1 MTHQRQLNNGIRIIM
16 EEMPSYRS
24 VSIGVWIKAGSMYED
39 KNNNGM
45 AHVIEHMLFKGTK
58 NRNAADI
65 ANEMTAIGGNMD
77 AFTCKDCTCYYA
89 KTLDIY
95 AKQALDI
102 LGDMICNSL
111 FDEKE
116 LKKELG
122 VILEE
127 IDMYEDSPE
136 DLVHEHLQM
145 EVWKEHALGYLIS
158 GEKEIVSRFDRKQL
172 MEFFEKYY
180 VGSNIVIS
188 VAGNFNVDEMMS
200 WITEYFSDIPEGET
214 ADSGETPKYLPI
226 IWKKEK
232 DIEQNHICLAFDCCT
247 NISEER
253 YVMTVANNI
262 FGGNMN
268 SRLFMKVRDE
278 MGMTYA
284 IYSYGSSFE
293 QAGLFQIYAAMQPS
307 QMQPV
312 LDAIF
317 EEIDRVI
324 KDGVTQKELDIA
336 IQQIQ
341 AELILGYESSYN
353 RMSGLGKSLLIRDR
367 AVPLEEELERIAKVT
382 VEDVREFFEKYL
394 IKDRCAMAIVGNDLL
409 DEEAV

>member
-1 MTHQRQLNNGIRIIM
+1 MTHQRQLKNGIRVIM

-24 VSIGVWIKAGSMYED
+24 VSIGVWIKAGSMYEN
-39 KNNNGM
+39 KQNNGM
-45 AHVIEHMLFKGTK
+45 AHVIAHMLFKGTK
-58 NRNAADI
+58 KRNAADI

-102 LGDMICNSL
+102 LGDMICHSL
-111 FDEKE
+111 FEEKE

-145 EVWKEHALGYLIS
+145 EVWKNHALGYLIS
-158 GEKEIVSRFDRKQL
+158 GEKPVVSCFDRKQL
-172 MEFFEKYY
+172 MGFFEKYY
-180 VGSNIVIS
+180 VGNNMVIS
-188 VAGNFNVDEMMS
+188 VAGHFNVDEMMS
-200 WITEYFSDIPEGET
+200 WIEEYFSDIPEGKK
-214 ADSGETPKYLPI
+214 ADPGRAPEYYPV

-232 DIEQNHICLAFDCCT
+232 DIEQNHVCLAFDCCT
-247 NISEER
+247 NMSEER

-307 QMQPV
+307 QMNQV
-312 LDAIF
+312 LEAIF
-317 EEIDRVI
+317 VEIDRVI
-324 KDGVTQKELDIA
+324 REGVTQKELDIA

-367 AVPLEEELERIAKVT
+367 AVPLEEELERIAKVS
-382 VEDVREFFEKYL
+382 VEDVRRFFEKYL
-394 IKDRCAMAIVGNDLL
+394 KKEYCGMAIVGSDIDNQ
-409 DEEAV
+409 EEL

>member
-1 MTHQRQLNNGIRIIM
+1 MTYERQLKNGIRVIM

-24 VSIGVWIKAGSMYED
+24 VSIGVWIKAGSMFED
-39 KNNNGM
+39 KKSNGM
-45 AHVIEHMLFKGTK
+45 AHVIEHMLFKGTTK
-58 NRNAADI
+58 RTAADI

-102 LGDMICNSL
+102 LGDMICHSL

-145 EVWKEHALGYLIS
+145 EVWKDHPLGYLIS
-158 GEKEIVSRFDRKQL
+158 GEKSVVSGFDRKQL

-180 VGSNIVIS
+180 VGKNMVIS
-188 VAGNFNVDEMMS
+188 VAGHFDAEEMMG
-200 WITEYFSDIPEGET
+200 WIEGYFSDIPAGEM
-214 ADSGETPKYLPI
+214 ADPGKVPEYVPVV
-226 IWKKEK
+226 WKKEK
-232 DIEQNHICLAFDCCT
+232 DIEQNHLCLAFDCCT

-307 QMQPV
+307 QTKPV

-317 EEIDRVI
+317 EEIEKVV
-324 KDGVTQKELDIA
+324 KEGVTQKELDIA

-353 RMSGLGKSLLIRDR
+353 RMSGLGKSLLLREHAI
-367 AVPLEEELERIAKVT
+367 PLEEELDRIAKVT
-382 VEDVREFFEKYL
+382 VEDVRIFFEKYL
-394 IKDRCAMAIVGNDLL
+394 KKDRCGMALVGSDIYDQSL
-409 DEEAV
+409 

>member
-1 MTHQRQLNNGIRIIM
+1 MIYQRQLKNGVQVIM
-16 EEMPSYRS
+16 EEMPAYRS
-24 VSIGVWIKAGSMYED
+24 VSIGVWIKAGSMFEN
-39 KNNNGM
+39 KWNNGM
-45 AHVIEHMLFKGTK
+45 AHVIEHMMFKGTK
-58 NRNAADI
+58 SRTAEDI

-145 EVWKEHALGYLIS
+145 EVWKDHPLGYLIS
-158 GEKEIVSRFDRKQL
+158 GEKSVVSGFDRKQL
-172 MEFFEKYY
+172 MDFFEKYY
-180 VGSNIVIS
+180 VGNNMVIS
-188 VAGNFNVDEMMS
+188 VAGHFNVDEMME
-200 WITEYFSDIPEGET
+200 WIEGYFSDIP
-214 ADSGETPKYLPI
+214 SGEPADLGKIPEFAPVV
-226 IWKKEK
+226 WKKEK
-232 DIEQNHICLAFDCCT
+232 DIEQNHLCLAFDCCT

-293 QAGLFQIYAAMQPS
+293 HAGLFQIYAAMQPS
-307 QMQPV
+307 QTKPV

-317 EEIDRVI
+317 EEIDKVI
-324 KDGVTQKELDIA
+324 QHGVTQKELDIA

-341 AELILGYESSYN
+341 AELILGSENSYN
-353 RMSGLGKSLLIRDR
+353 RMSGLGKSLMIRER
-367 AVPLEEELERIAKVT
+367 AIPLEEEVERISQVT
-382 VEDVREFFEKYL
+382 VEDVRAFFKKYL
-394 IKDRCAMAIVGNDLL
+394 NKDRCGVALVGSDIHRPYF
-409 DEEAV
+409 

>member
-1 MTHQRQLNNGIRIIM
+1 MTHQRVLKNGIRIIM

-24 VSIGVWIKAGSMYED
+24 VSIGVWIKAGSMYEN
-39 KNNNGM
+39 KQNNGM
-45 AHVIEHMLFKGTK
+45 AHVIEHMLFKGTDK
-58 NRNAADI
+58 RSAADI

-102 LGDMICNSL
+102 LGDMICHSL

-145 EVWKEHALGYLIS
+145 EVWKNHALGYLIS
-158 GEKEIVSRFDRKQL
+158 GEKSMVSGFDRKQL
-172 MEFFEKYY
+172 MDFFEKYY
-180 VGSNIVIS
+180 VGKNMVIS
-188 VAGNFNVDEMMS
+188 VAGHFDADEMMH
-200 WITEYFSDIPEGET
+200 WIEQYFSDIPEGELANPGASPIFT
-214 ADSGETPKYLPI
+214 PI
-226 IWKKEK
+226 IWKKDK
-232 DIEQNHICLAFDCCT
+232 DIEQNHVCLAFDCCT
-247 NISEER
+247 NLSEER
-253 YVMTVANNI
+253 YVLTVANNI

-307 QMQPV
+307 QTQQV

-317 EEIDRVI
+317 EEIDKVI
-324 KDGVTQKELDIA
+324 REGVTQKELDIA

-353 RMSGLGKSLLIRDR
+353 RMSGLGKSLLIREQ
-367 AVPLEEELERIAKVT
+367 AIPLEEELDRISHVT
-382 VEDVREFFEKYL
+382 SEDVRVFFEKYL
-394 IKDRCAMAIVGNDLL
+394 QKDRCAMAIVGN
-409 DEEAV
+409 AVEN

>member
-1 MTHQRQLNNGIRIIM
+1 MTHQRRLNNGIRIVM
-16 EEMPSYRS
+16 EEMPTYRS
-24 VSIGVWIKAGSMYED
+24 VSIGVWVRVGSMYE
-39 KNNNGM
+39 NRANNGM
-45 AHVIEHMLFKGTK
+45 AHVIEHMLFKGTS
-58 NRNAADI
+58 RRTAADI

-95 AKQALDI
+95 AEQALDI
-102 LGDMICNSL
+102 LGDMLCNSL

-145 EVWKEHALGYLIS
+145 AVWENHPLGYLIS
-158 GEKEIVSRFDRKQL
+158 GEKAIVSGFTREKIQ
-172 MEFFEKYY
+172 EFFNQFY
-180 VGSNIVIS
+180 VGENIVIS
-188 VAGNFNVDEMMS
+188 VAGHFDEEEMVD
-200 WITEYFSDIPEGET
+200 WISRYFDSIPQGQRS
-214 ADSGETPKYLPI
+214 DSGIAPAFRPV

-232 DIEQNHICLAFDCCT
+232 DIEQNHISLAFDCCT
-247 NISEER
+247 LLSDER
-253 YVMTVANNI
+253 YVLTVANNLL
-262 FGGNMN
+262 GGNMN
-268 SRLFMKVRDE
+268 SRLFMKIRDE
-278 MGMTYA
+278 LGLTYA
-284 IYSYGSSFE
+284 IYSYGSSYE

-307 QMQPV
+307 QTEQVMEAV
-312 LDAIF
+312 F
-317 EEIDRVI
+317 SEISRVI
-324 KDGVTQKELDIA
+324 CEGITERELDIA

-367 AVPLEEELERIAKVT
+367 AIPLEEDLLRIRQVSS
-382 VEDVREFFEKYL
+382 EDVRQFLEKYL
-394 IKDRCAMAIVGNDLL
+394 QRNRCGIAIVGDTRLY
-409 DEEAV
+409 

>member
-1 MTHQRQLNNGIRIIM
+1 MIYQRQLKNGVRVIM
-16 EEMPSYRS
+16 EEMPAYRS
-24 VSIGVWIKAGSMYED
+24 VSIGVWIKAGSMFEN
-39 KNNNGM
+39 KWNNGM
-45 AHVIEHMLFKGTK
+45 AHVIEHMMFKGTK
-58 NRNAADI
+58 SRTAEDI

-145 EVWKEHALGYLIS
+145 EVWKDHPLGYLIS
-158 GEKEIVSRFDRKQL
+158 GEKSVVSGFDRKQL
-172 MEFFEKYY
+172 MDFFEKYY
-180 VGSNIVIS
+180 VGNNMVIS
-188 VAGNFNVDEMMS
+188 VAGHFNVDEMME
-200 WITEYFSDIPEGET
+200 WIEGYFSDIP
-214 ADSGETPKYLPI
+214 SGEPADLGKIPEFAPVV
-226 IWKKEK
+226 WKKEK
-232 DIEQNHICLAFDCCT
+232 DIEQNHLCLAFDCCT

-293 QAGLFQIYAAMQPS
+293 HAGLFQIYAAMQPS
-307 QMQPV
+307 QTKPV

-317 EEIDRVI
+317 EEIDKVI
-324 KDGVTQKELDIA
+324 QNGVTQKELDIA

-341 AELILGYESSYN
+341 AELILGSENSYN
-353 RMSGLGKSLLIRDR
+353 RMSGLGKSLMIRER
-367 AVPLEEELERIAKVT
+367 AIPLEEEVERISQVT
-382 VEDVREFFEKYL
+382 VEDVRTFFKKYL
-394 IKDRCAMAIVGNDLL
+394 NKDRCGVALVGSDIHRPYF
-409 DEEAV
+409 

>member
-1 MTHQRQLNNGIRIIM
+1 MTHQRRLNNGIRIVM
-16 EEMPSYRS
+16 EEMPTYRS
-24 VSIGVWIKAGSMYED
+24 VSIGVWVRVGSMYE
-39 KNNNGM
+39 NRANNGM
-45 AHVIEHMLFKGTK
+45 AHVIEHMLFKGTS
-58 NRNAADI
+58 RRTAADI

-95 AKQALDI
+95 AEQALDI
-102 LGDMICNSL
+102 LGDMLCNSL

-145 EVWKEHALGYLIS
+145 AVWENHPLGYLIS
-158 GEKEIVSRFDRKQL
+158 GEKAIVSGFTREKIQ
-172 MEFFEKYY
+172 EFFNQFY
-180 VGSNIVIS
+180 VGENIVIS
-188 VAGNFNVDEMMS
+188 VAGHFDEEEMVN
-200 WITEYFSDIPEGET
+200 WISRYFDSIPQGQRS
-214 ADSGETPKYLPI
+214 DSGIAPAFRPV

-232 DIEQNHICLAFDCCT
+232 DIEQNHISLAFDCCT
-247 NISEER
+247 LLSDER
-253 YVMTVANNI
+253 YVLTVANNLL
-262 FGGNMN
+262 GGNMN
-268 SRLFMKVRDE
+268 SRLFMKIRDE
-278 MGMTYA
+278 LGLTYA
-284 IYSYGSSFE
+284 IYSYGSSYE

-307 QMQPV
+307 QTEQVMEAV
-312 LDAIF
+312 F
-317 EEIDRVI
+317 SEISRVI
-324 KDGVTQKELDIA
+324 CEGITERELDIA

-367 AVPLEEELERIAKVT
+367 AIPLEEDLLRIRQVSSK
-382 VEDVREFFEKYL
+382 DVRQFLEKYL
-394 IKDRCAMAIVGNDLL
+394 QRDRCGIAIVGDTRLY
-409 DEEAV
+409 

>member
-1 MTHQRQLNNGIRIIM
+1 MTHQQQLKNGIRIIM

-24 VSIGVWIKAGSMYED
+24 VSIGVWVRVGSMYENA
-39 KNNNGM
+39 NNNGM
-45 AHVIEHMLFKGTK
+45 AHVIEHMLFKGTSK
-58 NRNAADI
+58 RNAADI

-95 AKQALDI
+95 AQDAFDI

-145 EVWKEHALGYLIS
+145 EVWKNHPLGYLIS
-158 GEKEIVSRFDRKQL
+158 GEKEVVSGFDRAQL
-172 MEFFEKYY
+172 MEFYEKYY
-180 VGSNIVIS
+180 VGKNIVIS
-188 VAGNFNVDEMMS
+188 VAGHFDKDQILE
-200 WITEYFSDIPEGET
+200 WIRYYFEGIP
-214 ADSGETPKYLPI
+214 SGEQADPGQAPVFAPVLWT
-226 IWKKEK
+226 KER
-232 DIEQNHICLAFDCCT
+232 DIEQNHICLAFDCCS
-247 NISEER
+247 NLSEER

-268 SRLFMKVRDE
+268 SRLFMKIRDE

-307 QMQPV
+307 QTQEV

-317 EEIDRVI
+317 GEIENVI
-324 KDGVTQKELDIA
+324 QNGVTQKELDIA
-336 IQQIQ
+336 IKQIQ
-341 AELILGYESSYN
+341 AELILGNESSYN
-353 RMSGLGKSLLIRDR
+353 RMSGLGKSLLIRDVV
-367 AVPLEEELERIAKVT
+367 VPLDEELEKIQQVT
-382 VEDVREFFEKYL
+382 VEDVRAFFEKYL
-394 IKDRCAMAIVGNDLL
+394 QKERCGISIVGNTKYDQ
-409 DEEAV
+409 EEV